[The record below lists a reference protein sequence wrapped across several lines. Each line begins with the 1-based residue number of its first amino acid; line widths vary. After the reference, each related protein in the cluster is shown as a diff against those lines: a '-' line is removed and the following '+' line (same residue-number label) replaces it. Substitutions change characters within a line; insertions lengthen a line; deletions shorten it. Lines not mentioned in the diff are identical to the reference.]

1 MDIVLTGASGG
12 IGSAI
17 YRVLYKEGIN
27 VLPLSSKDIDLAKDF
42 IWEDNCQ
49 YDGLIHCAGIN
60 PVKSF
65 NEVEY
70 EEFLEVMNV
79 NSYSFLNLCKQ
90 IKFKENINIIAI
102 GSLWATHTK
111 KGRIQY
117 TMSKHS
123 LHGAVKNLAIEMSNK
138 NIKVNMVSPGFVY
151 TDMTVQNNTLE
162 EIKTINDSIPLGFTK
177 PNEIAKMC
185 KYLVKENE
193 TITGQNLIIDGGYT
207 L

>member
-1 MDIVLTGASGG
+1 MSIILTGASGG
-12 IGSAI
+12 IGSSI
-17 YRVLYKEGIN
+17 YQILFNEGIN
-27 VLPLSSKDIDLAKDF
+27 IVPLTSKDIDFTKEF
-42 IWEDNCQ
+42 IWDSDYE

-65 NEVEY
+65 NEVNY

-79 NSYSFLNLCKQ
+79 NSYSFLSLCKQ
-90 IKFKENINIIAI
+90 IKFKENSNIIAI

-138 NIKVNMVSPGFVY
+138 NIKVNMVSPGFVH
-151 TDMTVQNNTLE
+151 TNMTVKNNTLE
-162 EIKTINDSIPLGFTK
+162 EIKTIKDSIPLGFRK
-177 PNEIAKMC
+177 PDEIAKMC
-185 KYLVKENE
+185 RY
-193 TITGQNLIIDGGYT
+193 
-207 L
+207 

>member
-1 MDIVLTGASGG
+1 MNIILTGASGG

-17 YRVLYKEGIN
+17 YHMLYKEGIDI
-27 VLPLSSKDIDLAKDF
+27 LPLNSKDIDLSKDF
-42 IWEDNCQ
+42 IWEDDYQ

-65 NEVEY
+65 NDIEY
-70 EEFLEVMNV
+70 EEFLKVMNV

-90 IKFKENINIIAI
+90 IKFKKDSNIIAI

-123 LHGAVKNLAIEMSNK
+123 LHGAVKNLAIEMSDK
-138 NIKVNMVSPGFVY
+138 NIKVNMVSPGFVH
-151 TDMTVQNNTLE
+151 TDMTVQNNTIE

-177 PNEIAKMC
+177 PSEIAKMC
-185 KYLVKENE
+185 RYLVMENK